1 MQIWKIFFYILLIPV
16 MLYLSLFLEYISF
29 FSLPLVFAVFFF
41 RDLKRYNYLLFF
53 IFLTILLDITMHFWM
68 GTFLLSITV
77 VLLILLL
84 FDRLVSHVFLNFF
97 AVFLAFFL
105 FRIFF
110 LQLTFFQETMFLQNI
125 DTSILVNAVLF
136 ALKNMLVYLVLKVG
150 EYFFKSYIR
159 DI

>member
-1 MQIWKIFFYILLIPV
+1 MQIWRIFFYILLIPV
-16 MLYLSLFLEYISF
+16 TLYLSLFFEYISF

-68 GTFLLSITV
+68 GTFLLSITF

-84 FDRLVSHVFLNFF
+84 FDRLVSHVFLNFL

-125 DTSILVNAVLF
+125 DISIFVNAVTF